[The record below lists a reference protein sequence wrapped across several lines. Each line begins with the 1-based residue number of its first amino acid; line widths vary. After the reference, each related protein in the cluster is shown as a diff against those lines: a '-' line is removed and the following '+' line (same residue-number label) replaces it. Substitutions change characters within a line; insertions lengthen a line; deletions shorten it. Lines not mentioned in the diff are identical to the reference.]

1 MPNILSL
8 IHVRKPDSMTD
19 RILQRHQHT
28 IAFWAGVLVERRVLP
43 KGEEV
48 QVEEGLAEA
57 VAFLAQRDL
66 LPAEFDRDEV
76 ERLDLLCARLLCGAR
91 LCRRL
96 AFHPALDHGL
106 FLPRD
111 EDGRDVRHALVLR
124 LAHGDAVDGHTHEAG
139 LPHLARERAERG
151 GTFGGRYGELGE
163 HCGDGG
169 VGAEEVREV
178 TLAVARADAGGRAC
192 AREREP
198 VVDGGDVRQRV
209 ADVDYDAGECARG
222 VQLRHGTV
230 EDAEGGHVEALE
242 EDLAGALVGL
252 AREAGDEGEE
262 DGRFVLDAAE
272 LEAREEDVLPV
283 TRQRQ

>member
-1 MPNILSL
+1 M
-8 IHVRKPDSMTD
+8 
-19 RILQRHQHT
+19 
-28 IAFWAGVLVERRVLP
+28 
-43 KGEEV
+43 
-48 QVEEGLAEA
+48 
-57 VAFLAQRDL
+57 AFLAQRDL
-66 LPAEFDRDEV
+66 LPAKLDRDEV
-76 ERLDLLCARLLCGAR
+76 ERLDLLCARLLGGAR

-124 LAHGDAVDGHTHEAG
+124 LAHGDAVDGHAHEAG
-139 LPHLARERAERG
+139 LPHLAREGAERG
-151 GTFGGRYGELGE
+151 GAFGGRYGELGE
-163 HCGDGG
+163 ECGDGG

-178 TLAVARADAGGRAC
+178 AFAVARADAGGRAC

-209 ADVDYDAGECARG
+209 ADVDYDARECARG
-222 VQLRHGTV
+222 VELRHGTV

-242 EDLAGALVGL
+242 EDLAGALVGV
-252 AREAGDEGEE
+252 AGEAGNEGEE

-283 TRQRQ
+283 RTTTINRNEQGEKKYRKKMNIKQDARDIEDRRTREPRLA